1 MMITMAAMLI
11 MEVITDN
18 VVDMIAMRHGMV
30 PALGMMSMLPFVL
43 LAGVARC
50 ADDGI
55 TRADVNRMLVD
66 MVAMKMVH
74 VTIVQI
80 VVMIAMHDGL
90 MSALRAVRMLMSLMD
105 RMLLHNPPPIGGHSN
120 NLLE

>member
-1 MMITMAAMLI
+1 MAAMLI
-11 MEVITDN
+11 MKVATDN

-30 PALGMMSMLPFVL
+30 PTLGMMSMLPFVL

-50 ADDGI
+50 ARDGI

-66 MVAMKMVH
+66 MVAMQMVH

-80 VVMIAMHDGL
+80 VVMIAMHDGVV
-90 MSALRAVRMLMSLMD
+90 SALRAVRMLMSLMD

-120 NLLE
+120 SLLK

>member
-1 MMITMAAMLI
+1 MITMAAMLI
-11 MEVITDN
+11 MKVATDN

-30 PALGMMSMLPFVL
+30 PTLGMMSMLPFVL

-50 ADDGI
+50 ARDGI

-66 MVAMKMVH
+66 MVAMQMVH

-80 VVMIAMHDGL
+80 VVMIAMHDGVV
-90 MSALRAVRMLMSLMD
+90 SALRAVRMLMSLMD

-120 NLLE
+120 SLLK